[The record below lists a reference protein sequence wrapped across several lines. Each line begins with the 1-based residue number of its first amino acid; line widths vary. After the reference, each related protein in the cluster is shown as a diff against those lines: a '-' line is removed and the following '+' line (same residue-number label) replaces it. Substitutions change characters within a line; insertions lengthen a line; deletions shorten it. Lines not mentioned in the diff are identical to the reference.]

1 MEGSAKIALR
11 FVRARAG
18 RLGLAKDF
26 LDSVD
31 LHIHV
36 PEGAIP
42 KDGPSAGITLA
53 TALISALTG
62 IPARSDVAMTGELT
76 LRGNVLPIGGL
87 KEKLL
92 AAHRMQRKA
101 VLIPAENARHLEDV
115 PAEVREQLAI
125 HLVAHM
131 DEVIPLALLRLPEP
145 LPPKAAEEPK
155 DPKPQSAGAAG
166 HTSH

>member
-1 MEGSAKIALR
+1 
-11 FVRARAG
+11 VRARAE

-26 LDSVD
+26 LDTVD

-92 AAHRMQRKA
+92 AAHRLQRKA

-115 PAEVREQLAI
+115 PAEVREQLAL

-131 DEVIPLALLRLPEP
+131 DEVIPLALTRLPEP
-145 LPPKAAEEPK
+145 FVPKPAEEPRE
-155 DPKPQSAGAAG
+155 PKPKPAGAAG
-166 HTSH
+166 RASH